1 MFGGDTLPAVVLRC
15 MHSEHASPRICPLTL
30 LCTACPP
37 PCPPPAPQVEK
48 KFPNKEAKLIVAD
61 SDGRTYAIE
70 ALEALDEAGYVN
82 MVGLK
87 G

>member
-1 MFGGDTLPAVVLRC
+1 MRRGYFACCGVAV
-15 MHSEHASPRICPLTL
+15 HAQRACVPPVCPLTL
-30 LCTACPP
+30 LCTAYPP
-37 PCPPPAPQVEK
+37 PCPPAPQVEK

>member
-1 MFGGDTLPAVVLRC
+1 MGALPPTPSPARLPA
-15 MHSEHASPRICPLTL
+15 PL
-30 LCTACPP
+30 
-37 PCPPPAPQVEK
+37 PQVEK
-48 KFPNKEAKLIVAD
+48 KFPDKEAKLIVAD

>member
-1 MFGGDTLPAVVLRC
+1 VCPASR
-15 MHSEHASPRICPLTL
+15 CPLLPTL
-30 LCTACPP
+30 SATACLPLSTVH
-37 PCPPPAPQVEK
+37 CPPQVEK

>member
-1 MFGGDTLPAVVLRC
+1 
-15 MHSEHASPRICPLTL
+15 
-30 LCTACPP
+30 
-37 PCPPPAPQVEK
+37 
-48 KFPNKEAKLIVAD
+48 VAD